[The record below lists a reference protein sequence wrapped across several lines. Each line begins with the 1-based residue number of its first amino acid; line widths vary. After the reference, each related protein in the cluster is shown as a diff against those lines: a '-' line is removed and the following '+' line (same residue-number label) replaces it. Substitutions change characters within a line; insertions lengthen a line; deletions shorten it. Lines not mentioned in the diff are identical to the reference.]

1 MEEKIDDV
9 VEEIEET
16 NEEEDKGFDLK
27 GEAIDLL
34 KTFVFCL
41 IFVLVLTNFIV
52 KPVQVDGDSMYPTL
66 HDGSMGVMNIFLE
79 KTGDIYRGD
88 IVVVYNENENECW
101 VKRVIG
107 IPGDTISCK
116 DDVVFLNGKA
126 LVEDYLN
133 QDYVKEQRAMYGYF
147 TTDFNEVTLKEG
159 EYWLMGDN
167 RIVSR
172 DSRSV
177 GTFKRD
183 QIVGKDIYV
192 FYPFDQMKLAR
203 GANIE

>member
-1 MEEKIDDV
+1 MEEKFDDV
-9 VEEIEET
+9 IEET
-16 NEEEDKGFDLK
+16 EVEDSKKSTIEQIKEDIIDFAK
-27 GEAIDLL
+27 TAI
-34 KTFVFCL
+34 VCL
-41 IFVLVLTNFIV
+41 VFVLILTNFIV
-52 KPVQVDGDSMYPTL
+52 KPVTVEGDSMYPTL
-66 HDGSMGVMNIFLE
+66 CNGSIGLMNIILE
-79 KTGDIYRGD
+79 KTQDVYRGD

-116 DDVVFLNGKA
+116 DDVVFLNGHA
-126 LVEDYLN
+126 LVEDYLD
-133 QDYVKEQRAMYGYF
+133 QDYVKEQRALYGYF
-147 TTDFNEVTLKEG
+147 TTDFDEITLKEG

-177 GTFKRD
+177 GTFRRD
-183 QIVGKDIYV
+183 QIIGKDIYV
-192 FYPFDQMKLAR
+192 CFPFDQLKLAR